1 MFCELEDFSIVTSLW
16 LHKLL
21 LALCA
26 HHSNHLG
33 LFFLQPWVVFS
44 CVCTGHDSA
53 EDSGSPVQIFRVL
66 SLSLSVH
73 LSPLQHSAL
82 RLPATLASLASWLH
96 LLNSGSLPG
105 CAWAHPPCAA
115 AYKHSRQ
122 WARLTVGLAFLASSP

>member
-44 CVCTGHDSA
+44 RVCTGHDSA

-66 SLSLSVH
+66 SLCTCLLSST
-73 LSPLQHSAL
+73 LPYDFQPPWPLWPPGSISSTQEACQAVPGPI
-82 RLPATLASLASWLH
+82 LPVLLPTNTLGSGL
-96 LLNSGSLPG
+96 GSL
-105 CAWAHPPCAA
+105 
-115 AYKHSRQ
+115 
-122 WARLTVGLAFLASSP
+122 